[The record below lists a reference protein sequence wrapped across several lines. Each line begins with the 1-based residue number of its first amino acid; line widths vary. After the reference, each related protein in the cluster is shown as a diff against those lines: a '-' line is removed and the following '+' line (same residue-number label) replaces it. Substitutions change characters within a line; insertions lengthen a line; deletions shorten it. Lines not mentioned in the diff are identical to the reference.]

1 MPVAVRVAIAP
12 MQVTMAHAAAV
23 HVAVVMVVVMPM
35 AVVVVMAVMVVMM
48 AFVRGGNV
56 RRPQQ
61 KRCRGGRGEC
71 CATYQ
76 S

>member
-1 MPVAVRVAIAP
+1 MAIGP
-12 MQVTMAHAAAV
+12 MQVTVADAAAV
-23 HVAVVMVVVMPM
+23 SVAVVMVMPM
-35 AVVVVMAVMVVMM
+35 AVVVMVVMAMMVVMM

-56 RRPQQ
+56 RRSQR

-71 CATYQ
+71 SATYQ